1 MVEQAGA
8 AVEALSVAGVTEYI
22 QLLLEDDGYLRQ
34 VWVMGEV
41 SSTSAHR
48 SGLFFAL
55 QDPGGKALINCVIW
69 SSQLAKLTDT
79 PRRGE
84 QVIVLGSVKVYP
96 GQGRYQLTV
105 WQCLPGGAGLRAQR
119 YQQLRNRLSAEGL
132 FDPEVKLPLPPHPQ
146 TVAVVTSPQAAA
158 WGDIQQTL
166 TQRYPGLEVLLS
178 PAVVQGDQAPSSI
191 ASAIARV
198 QRDGRAEVLILAR
211 GGGATEDLAC
221 FNAEIVVR
229 AIATCR
235 IPVITGI
242 GHQRDESLA
251 DLVADY
257 CAHTP
262 TAAAEQAVPALADLV
277 FEHQDRVEALRSATH
292 QALNRQ
298 HQRLQTLREQLS
310 RVQPDKLLA
319 QEQHRLKWIQQRLV
333 VAMRSRMATAAQR
346 QIFLREKW
354 ASLDPSSILKRG
366 YAVVRAET
374 GILRSGSQATVG
386 QEVQIQLG
394 EGHLT
399 AQVTAV
405 HPAPPG

>member
-1 MVEQAGA
+1 MAEKTGV
-8 AVEALSVAGVTEYI
+8 VEALSVAGVTEYI
-22 QLLLEDDGYLRQ
+22 QLLLEDDAYLRQ

-55 QDPGGKALINCVIW
+55 QDPGSKALINCVIW

-105 WQCLPGGAGLRAQR
+105 WQCLPGGEGLRAQR
-119 YQQLRNRLSAEGL
+119 YQQLRNRLTAEGL
-132 FDPEVKLPLPPHPQ
+132 FDPDVKMPLPPHPQ

-178 PAVVQGDQAPSSI
+178 PAIVQGDQAPSSI
-191 ASAIARV
+191 AQAISRV
-198 QRDGRAEVLILAR
+198 HRDGRAEVLILAR

-221 FNAEIVVR
+221 FNEEIVVR
-229 AIATCR
+229 AIATCP

-292 QALNRQ
+292 QAFNRQ
-298 HQRLQTLREQLS
+298 HQRLQTLRDHLS
-310 RVQPDKLLA
+310 RVQPDKLLQ
-319 QEQHRLKWIQQRLV
+319 QEHQRLKWAQQRLV
-333 VAMRSRMATAAQR
+333 VAVRSRMATAQQR
-346 QIFLREKW
+346 QVFLREKW

-366 YAVVRAET
+366 YAVVRAQNAIVRTAGEVP
-374 GILRSGSQATVG
+374 IG
-386 QEVQIQLG
+386 QDIQIQLG
-394 EGHLT
+394 DGQLT
-399 AQVTAV
+399 AKVTAV
-405 HPAPPG
+405 HQPPS